1 MDIRNRAFVGSA
13 SARRAYLL
21 DILKK
26 AKADDFVY
34 PSMHLA
40 ERMAERNIDPIDVA
54 RMSVPIIKFFRETTY
69 NDRSICV
76 LWKDMKLAAH
86 IRIGAT
92 TGKRMVLLKT
102 VYGHRDR
109 HEYDETFK
117 VD

>member
-1 MDIRNRAFVGSA
+1 MDTRNKAFIGSA

-21 DILKK
+21 EILKK

-40 ERMAERNIDPIDVA
+40 ERMTERNIDPIDVA
-54 RMSVPIIKFFRETTY
+54 RMSIPIIKFFRDTTY

-76 LWKDMKLAAH
+76 LWKDIKLAAH

-102 VYGHRDR
+102 VYDLHDR
-109 HEYDETFK
+109 HEYDEIFK
-117 VD
+117 VN